1 VRWNEAATTIA
12 SAVEEQGAA
21 TQEIARNVTR
31 AAQGTS
37 EVAGNISGV
46 NLAAQQTGTAAAQV
60 LVEVGELSKNG
71 GLLKQ
76 QVEAFLL
83 EVRAA

>member
-1 VRWNEAATTIA
+1 
-12 SAVEEQGAA
+12 
-21 TQEIARNVTR
+21 
-31 AAQGTS
+31 
-37 EVAGNISGV
+37 
-46 NLAAQQTGTAAAQV
+46 V